1 MPPQN
6 IKIWSEHQT
15 LTSRWIRGHG
25 RRCGT
30 ASWRWTWGTREFH
43 LWTCVY
49 VILEQTYFCLWTCV
63 DVVFEQTYFLRWV
76 FVWHQQLVS
85 DNMELWRRDLAL
97 EEELKQ
103 RPILGY
109 YIRTEFKIWRF
120 YPPLGCAIFE
130 YQVMWAP
137 ACQGE
142 KKHKGSCTYYV
153 ITFGGP

>member
-43 LWTCVY
+43 LWTCAF
-49 VILEQTYFCLWTCV
+49 VILEETYFCLWTWV
-63 DVVFEQTYFLRWV
+63 DVVLEQTYFLRWV

-103 RPILGY
+103 KRPILGY
-109 YIRTEFKIWRF
+109 WFRTEFKIW
-120 YPPLGCAIFE
+120 
-130 YQVMWAP
+130 
-137 ACQGE
+137 E
-142 KKHKGSCTYYV
+142 KILSDISTIRLCNLWIPGYV
-153 ITFGGP
+153 GPDLPGWEEKCIVF